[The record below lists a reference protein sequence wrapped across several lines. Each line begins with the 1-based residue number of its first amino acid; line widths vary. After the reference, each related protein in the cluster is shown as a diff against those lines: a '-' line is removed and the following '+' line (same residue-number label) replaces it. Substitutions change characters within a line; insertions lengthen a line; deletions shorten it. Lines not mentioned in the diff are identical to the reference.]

1 MSCFRRKYLI
11 GELVG
16 ELFYHGAQPGKLLS
30 DVDGGAEFCHRLSFV
45 GSVIGEF
52 IRRRDPP

>member
-1 MSCFRRKYLI
+1 M
-11 GELVG
+11 G
-16 ELFYHGAQPGKLLS
+16 ELFYRGAQPGKLFN

-52 IRRRDPP
+52 IRRRHPP